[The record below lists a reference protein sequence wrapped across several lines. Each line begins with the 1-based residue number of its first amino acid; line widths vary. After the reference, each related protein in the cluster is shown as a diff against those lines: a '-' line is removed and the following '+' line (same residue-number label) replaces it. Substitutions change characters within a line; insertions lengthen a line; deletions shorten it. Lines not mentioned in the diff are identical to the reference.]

1 MDGRRRSPARLLA
14 PISLVAFALALL
26 IVIAGSG
33 TDDDSDDNGN
43 GGNSGDRVTQTE
55 TTPGTTTTTDT
66 TEPRVT
72 GTFYTVKTGD
82 TLGGIAETVGV
93 SVTRLQELNPEL
105 DPQALVAG
113 QKIRLRE

>member
-14 PISLVAFALALL
+14 PISLIAFVLALL
-26 IVIAGSG
+26 IVISSSG
-33 TDDDSDDNGN
+33 TDDSGN
-43 GGNSGDRVTQTE
+43 GSNNSSESVTQTE
-55 TTPGTTTTTDT
+55 TTPGTTTAES
-66 TEPRVT
+66 TEPRVS